1 VPGWGLSQ
9 LLPRRIGIGRA
20 KELSFTGNFLDA
32 SGALAWGLVN
42 RVVAPE
48 ALLPTARQ
56 LARDML
62 SCDRDTLR
70 RIKHVYDAGFAT
82 TLEAGLALERT
93 ASREHAASVRP
104 EAIAARRSGIQTRGR
119 EQAG

>member
-1 VPGWGLSQ
+1 
-9 LLPRRIGIGRA
+9 
-20 KELSFTGNFLDA
+20 
-32 SGALAWGLVN
+32 
-42 RVVAPE
+42 
-48 ALLPTARQ
+48 
-56 LARDML
+56 ML

-82 TLEAGLALERT
+82 TLEAGLALERA